1 MKYVGL
7 LVSSIGVF
15 LVILANFYYNSV
27 TLDMQKIRDYVVES
41 NIILE
46 DVVKKE
52 EHVIEKKDEYI
63 SRLIT
68 LKKGINNSKTTFLIS
83 DYKEYKIKSIDS
95 LMQSISEC
103 ENNKIHLEE
112 VNKYNELCDE
122 EVDKL
127 IINKSFI

>member
-1 MKYVGL
+1 MKYIGL

-27 TLDMQKIRDYVVES
+27 TLDMQKIKDYVVES

-46 DVVKKE
+46 DVAKKE
-52 EHVIEKKDEYI
+52 GYVIETKDEYI
-63 SRLIT
+63 SRLVT

-95 LMQSISEC
+95 LIQSISKS
-103 ENNKIHLEE
+103 ENNEIYLKE

-122 EVDKL
+122 EIDKL
-127 IINKSFI
+127 IINN

>member
-27 TLDMQKIRDYVVES
+27 TLDMQKIKDCVVES

-52 EHVIEKKDEYI
+52 EYVIEKKDEYI
-63 SRLIT
+63 SRLVT
-68 LKKGINNSKTTFLIS
+68 LKKGINNSHTTFLIT
-83 DYKEYKIKSIDS
+83 DYKEYKIKSINS
-95 LMQSISEC
+95 LIQSISEY
-103 ENNKIHLEE
+103 ENKEIYLEE
-112 VNKYNELCDE
+112 VNKYNEMCNE
-122 EVDKL
+122 EIDKL
-127 IINKSFI
+127 VVNK